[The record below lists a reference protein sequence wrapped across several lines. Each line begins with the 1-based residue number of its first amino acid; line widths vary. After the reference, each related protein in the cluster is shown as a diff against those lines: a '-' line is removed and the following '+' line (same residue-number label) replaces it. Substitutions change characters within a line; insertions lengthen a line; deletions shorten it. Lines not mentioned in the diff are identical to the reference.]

1 MLAPWGLGGR
11 NCLVMFHSCCY
22 RSLNTEREGKGA
34 QLSCW
39 FLFVVF
45 CLLPFFFSG
54 SLTHENKNLPSQLT
68 QWPNLKN
75 IVIVC

>member
-1 MLAPWGLGGR
+1 MLAPWGLGGC

-45 CLLPFFFSG
+45 CLLPFFF
-54 SLTHENKNLPSQLT
+54 LEA
-68 QWPNLKN
+68 
-75 IVIVC
+75 